1 MIDVTVVLV
10 EGGMPSTAVAPV
22 EVFSTAGVLWNSM
35 RGLPAEPRF
44 RVRTVS
50 QDGKKVSTAVNL
62 NLEPVCRL
70 DEVDATD
77 LIIVSA
83 VGTNLEAACRANA
96 PLYPWLRDWHQ
107 RGARIA
113 GVCAGVALLAES
125 GLLDKRPATTHW
137 GVVDACRR
145 RYPDVHWQPE
155 RFLTESDNLLCSGGV
170 YASVDLSLYL
180 VEKLCGHRVA
190 IETARALLL
199 ETPRIWQIGYAA
211 DPPAANHE
219 DRLVRRA
226 QQWLFEHYN
235 GPVRISELAESVAMS
250 PRNFARR
257 FKLATGET
265 PTDYLHRLRIN
276 AARHLLENEQQTIQ
290 QVSRAVGYDDLA
302 FFRRLFKRYVG
313 SSPKHYREGFTVDAS
328 ENVAISGRSPH
339 R

>member
-62 NLEPVCRL
+62 NLEPGRRL

-125 GLLDKRPATTHW
+125 GLLDKGPRQPTGALSMP
-137 GVVDACRR
+137 VVAGI
-145 RYPDVHWQPE
+145 PMFIGSQ
-155 RFLTESDNLLCSGGV
+155 SG
-170 YASVDLSLYL
+170 
-180 VEKLCGHRVA
+180 
-190 IETARALLL
+190 
-199 ETPRIWQIGYAA
+199 
-211 DPPAANHE
+211 
-219 DRLVRRA
+219 
-226 QQWLFEHYN
+226 F
-235 GPVRISELAESVAMS
+235 
-250 PRNFARR
+250 
-257 FKLATGET
+257 
-265 PTDYLHRLRIN
+265 
-276 AARHLLENEQQTIQ
+276 
-290 QVSRAVGYDDLA
+290 
-302 FFRRLFKRYVG
+302 
-313 SSPKHYREGFTVDAS
+313 
-328 ENVAISGRSPH
+328 
-339 R
+339 